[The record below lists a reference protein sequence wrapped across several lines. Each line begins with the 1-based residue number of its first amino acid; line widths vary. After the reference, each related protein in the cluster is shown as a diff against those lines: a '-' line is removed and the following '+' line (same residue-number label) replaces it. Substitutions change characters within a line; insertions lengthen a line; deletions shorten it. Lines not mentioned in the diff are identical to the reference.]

1 MSWNLESVKTLVQE
15 QASWMVESEGEC
27 LSISNDEGIDAF
39 LYAGEQQVVIETPLF
54 ALSDVSD
61 VDALNAFILRTHLY
75 QPLSTVGIKAINGQD
90 YYIAFGSLSANSK
103 PEVLLQEIETLFAN
117 VDDFIEVYETYL
129 KKEAA

>member
-1 MSWNLESVKTLVQE
+1 MSWNLESVKTLVEE
-15 QASWMVESEGEC
+15 QANWTVESEGEC

-39 LYAGEQQVVIETPLF
+39 LYAGEQQIVIETPLF

-61 VDALNAFILRTHLY
+61 ANALNAFILRTHLY
-75 QPLSTVGIKAINGQD
+75 QPLSTVGVKAISGQE

-103 PEVLLQEIETLFAN
+103 PEVLLQEIETLFEN

-129 KKEAA
+129 NKEAA